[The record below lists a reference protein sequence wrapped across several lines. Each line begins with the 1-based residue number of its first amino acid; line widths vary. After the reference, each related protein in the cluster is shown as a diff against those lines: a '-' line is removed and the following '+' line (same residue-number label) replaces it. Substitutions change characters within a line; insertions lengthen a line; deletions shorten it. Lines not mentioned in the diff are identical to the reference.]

1 MKKGTRTANG
11 LYLQSCL
18 YRQLPFEMK
27 PFTTLNEFLNIQAGV
42 APGNNVTPTV
52 KCIGIGNGGLK
63 PAVNGGLWSI
73 QAEDHKASDLGH
85 YNQLPFVLR
94 TLDNDLSTVER
105 ARYAL
110 RRIETHNNT
119 QYAAY
124 YLRRLEA
131 PTNTAL
137 LNVTTVNNG
146 LISSTPF
153 VPTSANLNPSV
164 PAVSN
169 TSSNTVN
176 GSFLTAA
183 NRETQTFSPTDI
195 VELLNVA
202 TVIYG
207 DPNYAIISEVSI
219 VSGVDKVVNSPSIGN
234 TTISFNELICAQIVS
249 FINTVMIAPSAANGS
264 SLTFDL
270 GASEPL
276 LALG

>member
-1 MKKGTRTANG
+1 M
-11 LYLQSCL
+11 
-18 YRQLPFEMK
+18 
-27 PFTTLNEFLNIQAGV
+27 
-42 APGNNVTPTV
+42 
-52 KCIGIGNGGLK
+52 
-63 PAVNGGLWSI
+63 
-73 QAEDHKASDLGH
+73 
-85 YNQLPFVLR
+85 R